1 MDTCA
6 YDKGC
11 QMCENYL
18 LSTNYNVVQ
27 MSNLREF
34 SLGRIIFLSKKKMVL
49 KFRFKKKNRYKNYS
63 KNLIRLHKIVSIIF

>member
-11 QMCENYL
+11 HAYRENHL

-27 MSNLREF
+27 FKSNLIQFRSNNF
-34 SLGRIIFLSKKKMVL
+34 SLEKREW
-49 KFRFKKKNRYKNYS
+49 Y
-63 KNLIRLHKIVSIIF
+63 